1 MHDARLGALEP
12 FNDFE
17 AIDLNAARALI
28 RPERGDR
35 LNLQLLQRWVC
46 RGWKPRRSGIPPLK
60 FPAVRWGVRYLT
72 MPSWLDAWKAAR
84 ARLGSQLLTPATRPG
99 RPQFAHRTGAAISAR
114 NGRPA

>member
-1 MHDARLGALEP
+1 MHDARLGILEP
-12 FNDFE
+12 FDDLR

-84 ARLGSQLLTPATRPG
+84 ARLGSPMLTRTTRPAA
-99 RPQFAHRTGAAISAR
+99 RRLPARAAGA
-114 NGRPA
+114 

>member
-12 FNDFE
+12 FDDAR
-17 AIDLNAARALI
+17 AIDLNAARAMI

-84 ARLGSQLLTPATRPG
+84 ARLGASQLRPAAHPG
-99 RPQFAHRTGAAISAR
+99 RRAPRRAAV
-114 NGRPA
+114 